1 MFILISY
8 RVLMMGPK
16 NLEISLEMAKRAIV
30 NNIREMIVTPHFS
43 FKYNYLDDID
53 GLKKNTVNLKMN

>member
-1 MFILISY
+1 MIRIFDVHSHILPG
-8 RVLMMGPK
+8 VDDGAE

-43 FKYNYLDDID
+43 FKYNYIFYWR
-53 GLKKNTVNLKMN
+53 K